1 MYSNNTYQTGR
12 EQFFNTFTLLI
23 NQILFNFS
31 IFSKPITGISILLL
45 PTFFI
50 GCSESVPPCQEDI
63 GSPYSAKTF
72 DIKVRHIFK
81 SGGTLDILAFNNDRL
96 KRLDSYQRI
105 ENFSGNT
112 AYPSSTE
119 GEKIFF
125 LYYGSIDDRY
135 GWAEINSMS
144 SLSKVTCDL
153 ENERKDNPVMTGQCS
168 CSAGTGSISIDL
180 SPLACQ
186 VRLTELQCDFS
197 GTAYAGSMVTDV
209 KAYLTNVN
217 ATSSIVPEFSNTG
230 TRLINVGMLNSDDLE
245 GFEDP
250 SVVMQEITDELGLTI
265 IKPDATFLCYP
276 GQTDSGRTTRLVIEG
291 KIEGQT
297 YYWPIEA
304 GDEEGLLRGCSYE
317 YRILL
322 RRKGTTDPEIIID
335 RRNLEVY
342 LNVKPWE
349 EKENY
354 YVGF

>member
-1 MYSNNTYQTGR
+1 MYSNNTYRTGR
-12 EQFFNTFTLLI
+12 EQFLNKFTLLI
-23 NQILFNFS
+23 NQILHYFF
-31 IFSKPITGISILLL
+31 IFSKPFAGISILLL
-45 PTFFI
+45 PTFLT
-50 GCSESVPPCQEDI
+50 GCSESVPSCHEDI
-63 GSPYSAKTF
+63 GSPYSARMF
-72 DIKVRHIFK
+72 DIKVKHIFK

-112 AYPSSTE
+112 AYPSSTG

-125 LYYGSIDDRY
+125 LYYGSVDNRY

-144 SLSKVTCDL
+144 SLSKITCNL
-153 ENERKDNPVMTGQCS
+153 EEEQKDNPVMTGQCC
-168 CSAGTGSISIDL
+168 CSAGTSSTSIDL
-180 SPLACQ
+180 SPLACR

-197 GTAYAGSMVTDV
+197 GTAYAKNKVTDV

-217 ATSSIVPEFSNTG
+217 ATCSIVPESSNTG
-230 TRLINVGMLNSDDLE
+230 VRLINVGMLNPDDLDKFLDQSLIME
-245 GFEDP
+245 K
-250 SVVMQEITDELGLTI
+250 VTDELGLTI
-265 IKPDATFLCYP
+265 IRPDATFLCYP
-276 GQTDSGRTTRLVIEG
+276 GNSDPGRSTRLVIEG

-304 GDEEGLLRGCSYE
+304 GDSEGLCRGCSYE

-322 RRKGTTDPEIIID
+322 RRKGTTDPDILID
-335 RRNLEVY
+335 RKNLEVK

-349 EKENY
+349 ERENY